1 MDWLLAMA
9 RTPSLSV
16 PARYALTAT
25 VMLVCVALQSGLRAQ
40 SGFVGLFLLLPGIFV
55 AGFLFDRGSSLFAAV
70 IAIVF
75 TAFTIPN
82 RSIFEYLAPLV
93 LFTVTALG
101 VALVSEALRSQMTAA
116 VQSERAKSIL
126 LQELAHRTRNNLA
139 ILSAM
144 IRLQAKSD
152 EPIVAERLEGTS
164 QRIQVLA
171 EVYDHLTLRADAKLV
186 DFRDYLSKVC
196 EKLSA
201 ALTGPAPVALT
212 VDVEE
217 IYIPSEQAVP
227 IAIIMNE
234 LVTNAFKYAFPD
246 GRAGHIHVA
255 FRAEQAME
263 LTVADNGVGF
273 DGVLGHSGLGSRIIH
288 LLTQQLGAT
297 LVYEK
302 LDSGCKATLL
312 APRKNT
318 SGGDEARRSKLPG
331 FSNATAIPRDALS
344 FE

>member
-1 MDWLLAMA
+1 MA

-16 PARYALTAT
+16 QARYALAAT
-25 VMLVCVALQSGLRAQ
+25 IMLVCAALQFGLRAQ
-40 SGFVGLFLLLPGIFV
+40 SGFVGLFILLPGIFL
-55 AGFLFDRGSSLFAAV
+55 AGFLFDRGSGLFAAA
-70 IAIVF
+70 IAILF
-75 TAFTIPN
+75 TGFTVASD
-82 RSIFEYLAPLV
+82 RSVSEYLAPMV

-101 VALVSEALRSQMTAA
+101 VALVSETLRSQMSAA

-152 EPIVAERLEGTS
+152 EPAVADRLEGTS

-186 DFRDYLSKVC
+186 DFRDYLSKVT
-196 EKLSA
+196 EKLGA

-212 VDVEE
+212 VDIEE
-217 IYIPSEQAVP
+217 VYIPSEQAVP
-227 IAIIMNE
+227 IAIVTNE

-246 GRAGHIHVA
+246 GRAGHIHVT
-255 FRAEQAME
+255 FRSGEKME

-273 DGVLGHSGLGSRIIH
+273 DGVSDHNGLGSRIIH
-288 LLTQQLGAT
+288 LLTQQLGGT
-297 LVYEK
+297 LVYER
-302 LDSGCKATLL
+302 LDSGCRATLR
-312 APRKNT
+312 APRINT
-318 SGGDEARRSKLPG
+318 SEEGRRSEMPG
-331 FSNATAIPRDALS
+331 FSSATAS
-344 FE
+344 